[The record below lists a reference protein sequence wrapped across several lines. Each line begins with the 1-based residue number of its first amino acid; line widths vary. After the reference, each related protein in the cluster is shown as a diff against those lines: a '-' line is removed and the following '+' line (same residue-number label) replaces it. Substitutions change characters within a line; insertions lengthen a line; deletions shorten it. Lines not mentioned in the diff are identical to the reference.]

1 MTVRR
6 CVGQQVAPV
15 GATPAQQDLPFERQ
29 PLPAWVD
36 QAPLREPF
44 PPRPL
49 SPSRPSGDEQT
60 VRSPIDGD
68 PMRFRRGNI
77 VHRLLQFLP
86 EIAAEERAG
95 VATRFVAQS
104 GMLFDPLQQQAI
116 VAETLAILGHP
127 DFAEVFAPGSFA
139 EVPVAGTIGDIVV
152 SGQVDRLAI
161 SDNEVLIVDFKTNR
175 APPTAVEGIPAGYI
189 RQMALYRAVLS
200 RIYPNHT
207 IRSAL
212 LWTDSA
218 HLMIIPETLLQAV
231 VP

>member
-1 MTVRR
+1 
-6 CVGQQVAPV
+6 
-15 GATPAQQDLPFERQ
+15 
-29 PLPAWVD
+29 
-36 QAPLREPF
+36 
-44 PPRPL
+44 
-49 SPSRPSGDEQT
+49 
-60 VRSPIDGD
+60 
-68 PMRFRRGNI
+68 
-77 VHRLLQFLP
+77 
-86 EIAAEERAG
+86 
-95 VATRFVAQS
+95 
-104 GMLFDPLQQQAI
+104 MLFDPLQQQAI